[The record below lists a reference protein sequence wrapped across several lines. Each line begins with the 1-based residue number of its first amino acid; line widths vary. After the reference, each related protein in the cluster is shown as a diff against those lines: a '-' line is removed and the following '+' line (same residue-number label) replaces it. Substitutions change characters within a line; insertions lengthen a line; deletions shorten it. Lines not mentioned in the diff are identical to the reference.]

1 MTSFEAIRLSDLHR
15 ALKITRGF
23 PTQHAAPEGDVRVMS
38 IAGLRNDTPPKL
50 FADRDAISDLGL
62 ETAQTGDVLI
72 AVEGGTVGETMV
84 VPAGIDEFV
93 PSQQVATLRVVDT
106 TSLDPLYLG
115 AWFSTELAREQIRRL
130 ARGSAIQRVPV
141 NDLASLTVMIPPLD
155 DQQEIGRR
163 FLAFENAIQDHR
175 AVTTCLQ
182 DLRDVDLIVTFADA
196 RVHDADDAH
205 PKARKVTTH
214 GR

>member
-1 MTSFEAIRLSDLHR
+1 MTSFEAIRLSDLDH
-15 ALKITRGF
+15 ALKISRGF
-23 PTQHAAPEGDVRVMS
+23 PTQHAMPEGNVRVMS
-38 IAGLRNDTPPKL
+38 VAGLRNDTPPKL

-62 ETAQTGDVLI
+62 GTAQTGDVLI

-93 PSQQVATLRVVDT
+93 PSQQVATLRVVDPA
-106 TSLDPLYLG
+106 SLDPWYLG
-115 AWFSTELAREQIRRL
+115 AWFSTEPAREQIRRL

-141 NDLASLTVMIPPLD
+141 NDLASLTVMIPPLE

-163 FLAFENAIQDHR
+163 FLAFENAIQEHR

-182 DLRDVDLIVTFADA
+182 DLRDVDLTVTFAEAHLHDA
-196 RVHDADDAH
+196 RDSH
-205 PKARKVTTH
+205 PKAGKVVAH